1 MVWRSLFNA
10 AEPEKEDPMR
20 FGSRRD
26 DDGRASEVVPA
37 SRSAVEVAP
46 QPVIPSKRLQR
57 VAEHFHTQA
66 ELLTTMRQEFEAEME
81 PLHELLVHQANT
93 MQRMLTNLE
102 ERLRPLNEYADGEE
116 ANLDALEHRMNE
128 SGSDHVAR
136 SFAEY
141 LADQR
146 ARIAGTRQQIDQQRM
161 PFLQYGEEQRDTVEV
176 ALSRFDADMDAL
188 EQNLAE
194 QRKVMLRML
203 DSMRSDT
210 FTAVKEFLMSR
221 QEALAALA
229 SSGSTDPSE
238 IGRSVQQL
246 RRALEPMADSPQV
259 RPVLERV
266 DQADRRLVSAAPAA
280 ARPRM
285 VPPLETAPM
294 RDLSPDES
302 DEATA

>member
-1 MVWRSLFNA
+1 
-10 AEPEKEDPMR
+10 MR

-26 DDGRASEVVPA
+26 DDSRASEVLPA

-66 ELLTTMRQEFEAEME
+66 ELLGTMRQEFETEME
-81 PLHELLVHQANT
+81 PLHELLVHQAST
-93 MQRMLTNLE
+93 MQRLLTNLE

-116 ANLDALEHRMNE
+116 ANLNALEHRMNE

-141 LADQR
+141 LAEQR
-146 ARIAGTRQQIDQQRM
+146 GRISATRSQIDHQRM
-161 PFLQYGEEQRDTVEV
+161 PFLEYGEEQRDTVEV

-188 EQNLAE
+188 ETNLAE

-203 DSMRSDT
+203 DSMRSET
-210 FTAVKEFLMSR
+210 FAAVKNFLVSR
-221 QEALAALA
+221 QDALSALAGA
-229 SSGSTDPSE
+229 GSTDPAE
-238 IGRSVQQL
+238 IGRSVQHL
-246 RRALEPMADSPQV
+246 RRALEPMADTPQV

-266 DQADRRLVSAAPAA
+266 DQADRRLVAAAPANQ
-280 ARPRM
+280 RPR
-285 VPPLETAPM
+285 VIAPDAPM
-294 RDLSPDES
+294 LRDLSPDES
-302 DEATA
+302 SDEATA

>member
-1 MVWRSLFNA
+1 MLWRSLFA
-10 AEPEKEDPMR
+10 AATEKEEPMR
-20 FGSRRD
+20 FGSRKD

-66 ELLTTMRQEFEAEME
+66 ELLTTMRQEFESEME

-176 ALSRFDADMDAL
+176 ALSRFDADMEAL
-188 EQNLAE
+188 ENNLAE

-203 DSMRSDT
+203 DSMRSET

-229 SSGSTDPSE
+229 TSGSTDPAE

-246 RRALEPMADSPQV
+246 RRALEPMADQPQV

-266 DQADRRLVSAAPAA
+266 DQADRRLVSAAPVA
-280 ARPRM
+280 ARPRVM
-285 VPPLETAPM
+285 PSMDAPPM
-294 RDLSPDES
+294 RDLSPDDP

>member
-1 MVWRSLFNA
+1 V
-10 AEPEKEDPMR
+10 
-20 FGSRRD
+20 
-26 DDGRASEVVPA
+26 
-37 SRSAVEVAP
+37 
-46 QPVIPSKRLQR
+46 
-57 VAEHFHTQA
+57 
-66 ELLTTMRQEFEAEME
+66 
-81 PLHELLVHQANT
+81 
-93 MQRMLTNLE
+93 
-102 ERLRPLNEYADGEE
+102 RPLNEYADGEE

-146 ARIAGTRQQIDQQRM
+146 ARIAGTRTQIDQQRM

-176 ALSRFDADMDAL
+176 ALSRFDADMEAL
-188 EQNLAE
+188 ETNLAE

-203 DSMRSDT
+203 DSMRSET

-229 SSGSTDPSE
+229 QSGSTDPAE

-246 RRALEPMADSPQV
+246 RRALEPMADAPQV

-266 DQADRRLVSAAPAA
+266 DAADRRLVSAAPVAQ
-280 ARPRM
+280 RPRV
-285 VPPLETAPM
+285 VPPVDTPPL
-294 RDLSPDES
+294 RDLSPDEG

>member
-1 MVWRSLFNA
+1 
-10 AEPEKEDPMR
+10 MR
-20 FGSRRD
+20 LGSRKD

-66 ELLTTMRQEFEAEME
+66 ELLGTMRSEFEAEME
-81 PLHELLVHQANT
+81 PLHELLVRQSNT
-93 MQRMLTNLE
+93 MQRLLTNLE

-141 LADQR
+141 LAEQR
-146 ARIAGTRQQIDQQRM
+146 GRIAGTREQIDHQRM
-161 PFLQYGEEQRDTVEV
+161 PFLEYGEEQRDTVEV
-176 ALSRFDADMDAL
+176 ALSRFDADMEAL
-188 EQNLAE
+188 ETNLAE

-203 DSMRSDT
+203 DSMRSET

-221 QEALAALA
+221 QEALAG
-229 SSGSTDPSE
+229 SGSTDPNE

-246 RRALEPMADSPQV
+246 RRALEPMSDSPQV
-259 RPVLERV
+259 RPVLDRV
-266 DQADRRLVSAAPAA
+266 DQADRRLVSSAPSNP
-280 ARPRM
+280 RPR
-285 VPPLETAPM
+285 VVQPDLPPM
-294 RDLSPDES
+294 RALSPD
-302 DEATA
+302 DDATGEATA